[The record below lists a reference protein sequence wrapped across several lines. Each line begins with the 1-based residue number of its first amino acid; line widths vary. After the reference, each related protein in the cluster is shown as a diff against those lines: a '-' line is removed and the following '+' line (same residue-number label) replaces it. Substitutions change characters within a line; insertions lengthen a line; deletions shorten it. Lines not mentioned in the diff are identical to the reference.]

1 MPGEYGVSASFN
13 VSDLSYFDAGTDSRS
28 NHFQEG
34 GNDVKQGTVAASED
48 TTNSRVEPLQ
58 VPAGPIT
65 RQRAKKIRE
74 ACAEL
79 AQSYVT
85 SYSSQVKRTSETH
98 MGITGE
104 GSKLYHLTRIDSD

>member
-1 MPGEYGVSASFN
+1 MN
-13 VSDLSYFDAGTDSRS
+13 QDTI
-28 NHFQEG
+28 
-34 GNDVKQGTVAASED
+34 AASED
-48 TTNSRVEPLQ
+48 TTKSRVEPLQ

-85 SYSSQVKRTSETH
+85 SCSSQVNRTSETH
-98 MGITGE
+98 MGITRE
-104 GSKLYHLTRIDSD
+104 GSKLYHLTRTTSD